1 MTDTGI
7 AGSITSDKGN
17 GTGRG
22 ARKTK
27 VEGSSIKGAEGFQFA
42 KGGSGGDNT
51 MFTRGK
57 DGAGKANP
65 AEAGTSSPGTS
76 GGGDWAKG
84 GSGRMAS
91 EHQANT
97 ARPGVVSTD

>member
-1 MTDTGI
+1 ME
-7 AGSITSDKGN
+7 SMKKKG
-17 GTGRG
+17 
-22 ARKTK
+22 K
-27 VEGSSIKGAEGFQFA
+27 VESTDKGFQFA

-57 DGAGKANP
+57 DGAGQANP
-65 AEAGTSSPGTS
+65 AEPGTTSPGTS

-84 GSGRMAS
+84 GGDHMFGLQHAT
-91 EHQANT
+91 T